1 MRIHQIRNATVV
13 VEAAGQRILV
23 DPMLGAPGTL
33 PPYAVIR
40 FRARMNPL
48 TGLPENAA
56 KTLEGVTAGIISH
69 THFGMDCDHLDR
81 AGAKL
86 LADTKVPVFC
96 NRPDENNLRRRGLQ
110 AVPLTLVSGR
120 PFAGGTITAFDAAHG
135 HCVMRKLMGPGAG
148 YFLEFPGEPSLYISG
163 DTILTDA
170 VRRVLAEKKPDICII
185 PAGSA
190 QLDFGKPI
198 LMPLPEILEFVRLA
212 HGTVVANH
220 LETLNH
226 CPTTR
231 RTLSAAVTAAG
242 LQAKLR
248 IPADGETLTF

>member
-23 DPMLGAPGTL
+23 DPMLGLPGTL
-33 PPYAVIR
+33 PPYSLVR

-56 KTLEGVTAGIISH
+56 KTLDGITAGIISH

-86 LADTKVPVFC
+86 LASAGAPVFC
-96 NRPDENNLRRRGLQ
+96 GRPDENNLRRRGLQ
-110 AVPLTLVSGR
+110 AVPLALADGR

-135 HCVMRKLMGPGAG
+135 RCVMRKLMGPGAG
-148 YFLEFPGEPSLYISG
+148 YFLEFPGEPSLYIAG
-163 DTILTDA
+163 DTILTDS
-170 VRRVLAEKKPDICII
+170 VRRVLAEKKPDVCII

-190 QLDFGKPI
+190 QLDFGNPI
-198 LMPLPEILEFVRLA
+198 LMSLPEILEFLRLA
-212 HGTVVANH
+212 PGMVVANH
-220 LETLNH
+220 MEALNH

-231 RTLSAAVTAAG
+231 EALAAAAG
-242 LQAKLR
+242 TAGLADRLR
-248 IPADGETLTF
+248 VPTDGEALTF

>member
-23 DPMLGAPGTL
+23 DPMLGPPGTL
-33 PPYAVIR
+33 PPYSLVR

-56 KTLEGVTAGIISH
+56 KTLDGITAGIISH

-81 AGAKL
+81 SGAKL

-110 AVPLTLVSGR
+110 AVPLTLCVER
-120 PFAGGTITAFDAAHG
+120 PLAGGTITAVDAAHG
-135 HCVMRKLMGPGAG
+135 HRVMRKLMGPGAG

-163 DTILTDA
+163 DTILTDS

-198 LMPLPEILEFVRLA
+198 LMPLPEILEFIRLA
-212 HGTVVANH
+212 PGTVIANH

-231 RTLSAAVTAAG
+231 GALAAAATAGG
-242 LQAKLR
+242 LAEKLR